1 MQSFDSTYFLT
12 FTEVKK
18 RIVISVSN
26 DLDTDQRVQKQC
38 RFLYNSGFEIALYGR
53 KLKDSK
59 PIERPYFT
67 QRFNLLF
74 NKGFLFYAAL
84 NTRLL
89 GILLFAKA
97 DAFYANDLDTLPANY
112 LASLLRRKP
121 LIYDSHEFFTEVP
134 EVQNRPLVKSVWKF
148 FERICIR
155 GCDLVLT
162 VSQSIAD
169 LLQTTYKLDEVFL
182 VRNVPYER
190 IEINPVP
197 KAEIGI
203 SENQFLLL
211 LQGTGINI
219 DRGAE
224 ELIEAMTFLDDTLLL
239 IIGGGNAMSILKAKV
254 HRLNLTKKV
263 IFKDKMPFSQMMRYT
278 AAADLGLSLDKN
290 TNINYKFSLP
300 NKLFD
305 YALAGIPV
313 LTSDLHEVKKIVKGY
328 NIGEV
333 IDTHDPKLIAQK
345 LESLRENSSQLEIY
359 RKNTSTLLTELS
371 WEKEFR
377 PVLEKIKEIV

>member
-1 MQSFDSTYFLT
+1 LQSVDSTYFLT

-26 DLDTDQRVQKQC
+26 DLSTDQRVQKQC
-38 RFLYNSGFEIALYGR
+38 RFLSESGFEIALYGR
-53 KLKDSK
+53 KLKDST
-59 PIERPYFT
+59 PLERPYFLR
-67 QRFNLLF
+67 RFKLLF
-74 NKGFLFYAAL
+74 NHGFLFYAAL
-84 NTRLL
+84 NTRLFVA
-89 GILLFAKA
+89 LLFAKA
-97 DAFYANDLDTLPANY
+97 DAYYANDLDTLPANY

-134 EVQNRPLVKSVWKF
+134 EVQNRPFVKLVWKF

-155 GCDLVLT
+155 QCDLVLT

-169 LLQTTYKLDEVFL
+169 LLQSTYKLDKVFL

-190 IEINPVP
+190 LQINPVS
-197 KAEIGI
+197 KSEIGVA
-203 SENQFLLL
+203 EHQFLLL

-224 ELIEAMTFLDDTLLL
+224 ELIEAITFLDNIFLL

-254 HRLNLTKKV
+254 DRLNLTEKV
-263 IFKDKMPFSQMMRYT
+263 IFKDKMPFGEMMRYT

-313 LTSDLHEVKKIVKGY
+313 LTSDLHEVKKIVEGY
-328 NIGEV
+328 NIGDV
-333 IDTHDPKLIAQK
+333 IDTHDPQVIAQK
-345 LESLRENSSQLEIY
+345 LESLRSNKSQLAVY
-359 RKNTSTLLTELS
+359 RKNTSALLNELS
-371 WEKEFR
+371 WEEEYR
-377 PVLEKIKEIV
+377 PALQKIREIV

>member
-1 MQSFDSTYFLT
+1 
-12 FTEVKK
+12 VKK

>member
-1 MQSFDSTYFLT
+1 MQSVDSTYFLT

-38 RFLYNSGFEIALYGR
+38 RFLYKSGFEIALYGR

-74 NKGFLFYAAL
+74 NHGFLFYAAL
-84 NTRLL
+84 NTRLFL
-89 GILLFAKA
+89 ALLFSKA
-97 DAFYANDLDTLPANY
+97 DAYYANDLDTLPANY

-155 GCDLVLT
+155 QCDLVLT
-162 VSQSIAD
+162 VSQSIAE
-169 LLQTTYKLDEVFL
+169 LLQGTYKLDKVFL

-190 IEINPVP
+190 LQINPVS
-197 KAEIGI
+197 KSEIGVA
-203 SENQFLLL
+203 EDQFLLL

-224 ELIEAMTFLDDTLLL
+224 ELIEAITFLDNTLLL

-254 HRLNLTKKV
+254 DKLNLNEKV
-263 IFKDKMPFSQMMRYT
+263 LFKDKMPFGQMIRYT

-313 LTSDLHEVKKIVKGY
+313 LTSNLHEVRKIVEGY

-333 IDTHDPKLIAQK
+333 IDSHDPQMIAQK
-345 LESLRENSSQLEIY
+345 LESLRSNKSQLAVY
-359 RKNTSTLLTELS
+359 RKNTSTLLNELM
-371 WEKEFR
+371 WEEEYR
-377 PVLEKIKEIV
+377 PVLQKIQEIV